1 MHAVLVVYI
10 LLIALVLL
18 LIITDMFLM
27 LTRAPLHVV
36 AGVAIAIA
44 FVVGWL
50 WMNGP
55 FVQATTWFQIL
66 PPLIRTIVW
75 SRRIGDKTDWMN
87 RSMIYRGAVFLLT
100 FVSLFSLLSGDAFN
114 DPTSRFTPVE
124 LSFTSSRKLSDVVR
138 TGTSR
143 FGAVD

>member
-1 MHAVLVVYI
+1 MQAVLVVFI

-36 AGVAIAIA
+36 AGVCIGIA
-44 FVVGWL
+44 FLVGWL
-50 WMNGP
+50 WMNGLS
-55 FVQATTWFQIL
+55 FAQATTWFQIL

-100 FVSLFSLLSGDAFN
+100 FVSLFSLLSGDAFI
-114 DPTSRFTPVE
+114 DPTSRFPPVDP
-124 LSFTSSRKLSDVVR
+124 SFTS
-138 TGTSR
+138 
-143 FGAVD
+143 